1 MTRVLLEL
9 TLGCSN
15 DICGYVHDA
24 LKMVLHSVLMAI
36 VGLSP
41 SVKQKQKCS
50 VQRKETLSV

>member
-50 VQRKETLSV
+50 VQRKET